1 MIPTWDED
9 KILQLL
15 SQLEGDYK
23 KIATYGS
30 WVVIDAT
37 NEHRELAS
45 LLVEHKY
52 ISSAPEKDGTIKFN
66 TKKSPY

>member
-9 KILQLL
+9 KTMQLL

-23 KIATYGS
+23 KITAYGS
-30 WVVIDAT
+30 CVVIDAT

-52 ISSAPEKDGTIKFN
+52 ISSTP
-66 TKKSPY
+66 KKR

>member
-1 MIPTWDED
+1 MIPTWVED

-15 SQLEGDYK
+15 SQLKSDYK
-23 KIATYGS
+23 KIAPYGS

-52 ISSAPEKDGTIKFN
+52 SSAPEKDGTIKFN
-66 TKKSPY
+66 IKKSPY